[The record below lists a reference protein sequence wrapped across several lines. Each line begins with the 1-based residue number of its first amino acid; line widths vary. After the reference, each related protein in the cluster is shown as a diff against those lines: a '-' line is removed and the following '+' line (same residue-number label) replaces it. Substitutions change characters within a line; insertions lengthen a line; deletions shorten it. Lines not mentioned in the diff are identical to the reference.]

1 MALLDFSPLFRM
13 WASKHVSCYC
23 LVGHMQLRWC
33 FWDHACCPCCQ
44 QDDETTTHL
53 LTCPHTGMTTTWLSN
68 VTLLQQWLE
77 DCDTHPD
84 IVFCLIKTLETHNP
98 KQLFM
103 AFLTP
108 ACQAVVEEQDIIG
121 WQNFIEGKLSG

>member
-13 WASKHVSCYC
+13 WALKHVSRYC
-23 LVGHMQLRWC
+23 PVGHMELHWW
-33 FWDHACCPCCQ
+33 FWDHARCPCCQ
-44 QDDETTTHL
+44 QDNEMTTHL
-53 LTCPHTGMTTTWLSN
+53 LTCPHTGMTSTWLSN

-98 KQLFM
+98 EQLFM
-103 AFLTP
+103 AFFCGGTGHYWM
-108 ACQAVVEEQDIIG
+108 AEFYG
-121 WQNFIEGKLSG
+121 G